1 MAKRQKKD
9 AASARSAPEAR
20 RGAPVP
26 AVAPPAAAP
35 PAPAPRQ
42 PAAPIVEVVDGSPTD
57 PASPGFKRVAERVPI
72 LGEAHGEVTVFQPV
86 IIKEISRTGA
96 NVQTAFPL
104 HLNSLH
110 DFRLTL
116 GDRSIIVKGRV
127 VHCSIADVEQE
138 GVLYRSGIEFVEP
151 SERVDAAIVDFI
163 AGLVENRRTVTT
175 TPD

>member
-1 MAKRQKKD
+1 MAKRQSKP
-9 AASARSAPEAR
+9 APSSRSAPEP
-20 RGAPVP
+20 APKSKAASPPPAEPPSELAIPSNIEIVETT
-26 AVAPPAAAP
+26 AVA
-35 PAPAPRQ
+35 
-42 PAAPIVEVVDGSPTD
+42 D
-57 PASPGFKRVAERVPI
+57 PASGLQRAERVPI

-110 DFRLTL
+110 DFRLML
-116 GDRSIIVKGRV
+116 GERSVIVKGRV

-151 SERVDAAIVDFI
+151 SERVDSAITAFI
-163 AGLVENRRTVTT
+163 AELVQQRGTV
-175 TPD
+175 

>member
-1 MAKRQKKD
+1 MAKRQSKSAPANRSTPD
-9 AASARSAPEAR
+9 AAQKTRPSASRAKELPAGLAPPNIEI
-20 RGAPVP
+20 VETL
-26 AVAPPAAAP
+26 AVA
-35 PAPAPRQ
+35 
-42 PAAPIVEVVDGSPTD
+42 D
-57 PASPGFKRVAERVPI
+57 PATPGIQRAVRVPI

-86 IIKEISRTGA
+86 LIKEISRTGA

-116 GDRSIIVKGRV
+116 GERSVIVKGRV

-151 SERVDAAIVDFI
+151 SERVDAAISSFI
-163 AGLVENRRTVTT
+163 ADLVHQRRKL
-175 TPD
+175 

>member
-1 MAKRQKKD
+1 MAKRQSKN
-9 AASARSAPEAR
+9 SPSSRSAPED
-20 RGAPVP
+20 RGKE
-26 AVAPPAAAP
+26 AAP
-35 PAPAPRQ
+35 KPT
-42 PAAPIVEVVDGSPTD
+42 AAPTPDPPPEPSTSPEIEIVETTAVTD
-57 PASPGFKRVAERVPI
+57 PGLDQGVGRAERVPI

-116 GDRSIIVKGRV
+116 GERSVIVKGRV

-151 SERVDAAIVDFI
+151 SDRVDAAITGFI
-163 AGLVENRRTVTT
+163 SDLVLQRRTV
-175 TPD
+175 

>member
-1 MAKRQKKD
+1 MAKRQSKN
-9 AASARSAPEAR
+9 AASAPRAPKVPERAAHPPPTAGPAPEPDFTTPS
-20 RGAPVP
+20 GIEILETT
-26 AVAPPAAAP
+26 AVN
-35 PAPAPRQ
+35 
-42 PAAPIVEVVDGSPTD
+42 D
-57 PASPGFKRVAERVPI
+57 PATSGFKRAARVPI

-96 NVQTAFPL
+96 NVQSAFPL

-116 GDRSIIVKGRV
+116 GEQSVIVKGRV

-151 SERVDAAIVDFI
+151 SDRVDAAISAFI
-163 AGLVENRRTVTT
+163 ADLVVQRGTV
-175 TPD
+175 

>member
-1 MAKRQKKD
+1 MAKRQSK
-9 AASARSAPEAR
+9 SARPNRSTSGTPNKAKLAPPSDLAIVETR
-20 RGAPVP
+20 
-26 AVAPPAAAP
+26 AVA
-35 PAPAPRQ
+35 
-42 PAAPIVEVVDGSPTD
+42 D
-57 PASPGFKRVAERVPI
+57 PAMGGVQRAERVPI
-72 LGEAHGEVTVFQPV
+72 LGDAHGEVTVFQPV

-116 GDRSIIVKGRV
+116 GERSVIVKGRV

-151 SERVDAAIVDFI
+151 SERVDTAITAFI
-163 AGLVENRRTVTT
+163 ADLVQHRRTI
-175 TPD
+175 

>member
-1 MAKRQKKD
+1 VRDK
-9 AASARSAPEAR
+9 AAPAEAS
-20 RGAPVP
+20 
-26 AVAPPAAAP
+26 APPAERPGAPSVAA
-35 PAPAPRQ
+35 
-42 PAAPIVEVVDGSPTD
+42 AAESD
-57 PASPGFKRVAERVPI
+57 PASSSDIEIIETTAVADPASDGLKRAVRVPI

-116 GDRSIIVKGRV
+116 GDRSVIVKGRV

-151 SERVDAAIVDFI
+151 SERVDVAISAFI
-163 AGLVENRRTVTT
+163 ADLVDQRRTV
-175 TPD
+175 

>member
-1 MAKRQKKD
+1 MAKRQSKNT
-9 AASARSAPEAR
+9 ASPRSAPEVR
-20 RGAPVP
+20 DEGTRTPP
-26 AVAPPAAAP
+26 DAPPAADP
-35 PAPAPRQ
+35 
-42 PAAPIVEVVDGSPTD
+42 STD
-57 PASPGFKRVAERVPI
+57 PAPPSDIEILETTAVIDPATGAPRAVRVPI

-116 GDRSIIVKGRV
+116 GDRSVIVKGRV

-151 SERVDAAIVDFI
+151 SDRVDSAISGFI
-163 AGLVENRRTVTT
+163 ANLVDQRRTV
-175 TPD
+175 

>member
-1 MAKRQKKD
+1 MYYNRAGMAKRQSKN
-9 AASARSAPEAR
+9 AASKPGAPEA
-20 RGAPVP
+20 PKQ
-26 AVAPPAAAP
+26 AAP
-35 PAPAPRQ
+35 PPAPVI
-42 PAAPIVEVVDGSPTD
+42 PETEPVPTIPPEIEILETTAVND
-57 PASPGFKRVAERVPI
+57 PATGGFKRAARVPI

-96 NVQTAFPL
+96 NVQSAFPL

-116 GDRSIIVKGRV
+116 GEQSVIVKGRV

-151 SERVDAAIVDFI
+151 SDRVDAAISAFI
-163 AGLVENRRTVTT
+163 ANLVVQRGTVT
-175 TPD
+175 

>member
-1 MAKRQKKD
+1 MAKRQSKTAGSSRRAPQVRES
-9 AASARSAPEAR
+9 AA
-20 RGAPVP
+20 
-26 AVAPPAAAP
+26 PAAAP
-35 PAPAPRQ
+35 PATSAPPASNALPEPGNIEILETTAVID
-42 PAAPIVEVVDGSPTD
+42 PAADGIQR
-57 PASPGFKRVAERVPI
+57 AQRVPI

-116 GDRSIIVKGRV
+116 GERSVIVKGRV

-151 SERVDAAIVDFI
+151 SERVDVAISSFI
-163 AGLVENRRTVTT
+163 ANLVEQRSKIS
-175 TPD
+175 

>member
-1 MAKRQKKD
+1 MAKRQSKN
-9 AASARSAPEAR
+9 AASAPIRPEA
-20 RGAPVP
+20 PKQ
-26 AVAPPAAAP
+26 AAP
-35 PAPAPRQ
+35 PPPPPPPARPVSE
-42 PAAPIVEVVDGSPTD
+42 PELG
-57 PASPGFKRVAERVPI
+57 ASPDIEILETRAVNDPSTEGFKRAARVPI

-96 NVQTAFPL
+96 NVQSAFPL

-116 GDRSIIVKGRV
+116 GERSVIVKGRV

-151 SERVDAAIVDFI
+151 SDRVDAAISAFI
-163 AGLVENRRTVTT
+163 ADLVVQRGNLS
-175 TPD
+175 

>member
-1 MAKRQKKD
+1 MAKRQSKN
-9 AASARSAPEAR
+9 AASAP
-20 RGAPVP
+20 GAPDVP
-26 AVAPPAAAP
+26 EKAARPPP
-35 PAPAPRQ
+35 PAPREPE
-42 PAAPIVEVVDGSPTD
+42 PD
-57 PASPGFKRVAERVPI
+57 PAMSGDIEILETTAVNDPATNGFKRAARVPI

-96 NVQTAFPL
+96 NVQSAFPL

-116 GDRSIIVKGRV
+116 GEQSVIVKGRV

-151 SERVDAAIVDFI
+151 SDPFDAPITAFI
-163 AGLVENRRTVTT
+163 ADLPVQHARAW
-175 TPD
+175 